1 MAVLI
6 DEDSST
12 EIGTGRRVLHTGVD
26 DLVPGAVGALEN
38 VAHPRGLGPQPRHR
52 RLVLKAIGCVF
63 RIGYGDVGH
72 DQFSSVL
79 LYLKTLLC
87 LSQFRAHA
95 VNAMA
100 SNLQQTLI

>member
-1 MAVLI
+1 
-6 DEDSST
+6 
-12 EIGTGRRVLHTGVD
+12 
-26 DLVPGAVGALEN
+26 
-38 VAHPRGLGPQPRHR
+38 
-52 RLVLKAIGCVF
+52 GCVF

-72 DQFSSVL
+72 DRFSSVS